1 MLCCILHCPEPDQA
15 VTASGFNRSPAGN
28 KYHTTPESR
37 WGLSSAWAGK
47 DLKNSLG
54 ADFKVWREG
63 LITPN
68 CFVNIPKCED
78 EAGKAQRVSAS
89 LSSYDKISH
98 PPRLPQVPQ
107 DPSQP
112 PDQTLE
118 SSKVHSAPSSVQNVS
133 SISSVGL
140 PRLPSEPRIIH
151 FHRCMLL
158 NVLTAWPVQSL
169 WERSP
174 FGRQYYSSAMLL
186 ILRLLLIMTSSHTSP
201 AEAEP
206 SWEEGRATG
215 VQSIYTVTV

>member
-68 CFVNIPKCED
+68 CFINIPKCED
-78 EAGKAQRVSAS
+78 EAGKAQTVSAS

-98 PPRLPQVPQ
+98 PPRGCHRSLRTH
-107 DPSQP
+107 PSLQIRPWNHPKSTQLRVQCKMSP
-112 PDQTLE
+112 PSPVWDF
-118 SSKVHSAPSSVQNVS
+118 P
-133 SISSVGL
+133 G
-140 PRLPSEPRIIH
+140 
-151 FHRCMLL
+151 CLL
-158 NVLTAWPVQSL
+158 
-169 WERSP
+169 SP
-174 FGRQYYSSAMLL
+174 G
-186 ILRLLLIMTSSHTSP
+186 
-201 AEAEP
+201 
-206 SWEEGRATG
+206 
-215 VQSIYTVTV
+215 